1 MLYHV
6 YFITCVSVFSQKL
19 YHVYFITCVSVF
31 SQKLYHVYFITCA
44 SVFSHLL
51 VVKTRFL
58 FVLLGKMIGLLEE
71 LLYLSASK
79 TLKII
84 NETMTPPT
92 DGGHLTEK

>member
-1 MLYHV
+1 MYFRKS
-6 YFITCVSVFSQKL
+6 FITCILSRVQ
-19 YHVYFITCVSVF
+19 VYFRKSFVD
-31 SQKLYHVYFITCA
+31 
-44 SVFSHLL
+44 LL

-58 FVLLGKMIGLLEE
+58 SVLLGKMIGLLEE

-84 NETMTPPT
+84 NETMAPPT